1 MADETLDVCF
11 THRWTHAPASH
22 LLTLTSGAG
31 LIHVPCVHFA
41 GDYWIDPNQGC
52 NRDSIKVFC
61 NFTADGETC
70 LYPDKRIEMAS
81 FQCHAVSLYKADLIT
96 LHQSTNNSSYPLSLI
111 FFFPHNILPLSL
123 SSLCLGEVSSVEQ
136 REARKLV
143 QPVQERQAGTKKREK
158 KLNIKAPLLFI
169 SAGSTCLTVFYSCLI
184 ESDIHVYD

>member
-1 MADETLDVCF
+1 MKHLMSVSPTDGRMSEMHTSSF
-11 THRWTHAPASH
+11 T

-31 LIHVPCVHFA
+31 LIDVPCVHFA

-81 FQCHAVSLYKADLIT
+81 FQCHAVRLYKADLIT

-111 FFFPHNILPLSL
+111 FFPPQHPPSL
-123 SSLCLGEVSSVEQ
+123 SPSLCLGEISSVEQ

-143 QPVQERQAGTKKREK
+143 QPVQERQAGTKTKREK
-158 KLNIKAPLLFI
+158 TKHQSSPTIHFSWLHMSDSLLQ
-169 SAGSTCLTVFYSCLI
+169 LPN
-184 ESDIHVYD
+184 